1 MYTNEKA
8 VGLAG
13 VCVLNLVVTLVKLKD
28 SNQNV
33 FLSSSLNV
41 DFISNSDGKRDVK
54 RNSEFTMLLYES
66 NKVVFGHHV
75 LELRSDVFTVAFVP
89 D

>member
-1 MYTNEKA
+1 MYTNEKV

-33 FLSSSLNV
+33 FLSLSLNV

>member
-1 MYTNEKA
+1 M
-8 VGLAG
+8 
-13 VCVLNLVVTLVKLKD
+13 NLVVTLVKLKD
-28 SNQNV
+28 TNQNV
-33 FLSSSLNV
+33 ILSSSLNV

-54 RNSEFTMLLYES
+54 RNSEFTLLLYEC

-75 LELRSDVFTVAFVP
+75 LEPRSDGFTVAFVP